1 MLQPLPS
8 LVLDTSFIQYG
19 AASAAA
25 AEDEAMRRCKCAAAL
40 VAGLDVNG
48 MCRRGC
54 CCRQRGIQM
63 VQRAFLPALSSVFLE
78 LAARRVGSTPS
89 VDEDS

>member
-1 MLQPLPS
+1 MLQPLPC

-25 AEDEAMRRCKCAAAL
+25 AEDEGMRRCKCAAAF
-40 VAGLDVNG
+40 VAGRDVSG
-48 MCRRGC
+48 MCRRGW
-54 CCRQRGIQM
+54 CCRQRGI
-63 VQRAFLPALSSVFLE
+63 QRAFLPALSSVFLE
-78 LAARRVGSTPS
+78 LPVRRVGSTPS